1 MYNMNIQEPPIRASY
16 HTHERTCK
24 HDNVEDIVHTSSQWQ
39 VKNSDGS
46 WSDYTASTYDKG
58 IYRCAYTVW
67 IEPYKDKAQFTED
80 FLNVEVD
87 IDMTQATVMSSTVD
101 GEWRQTV
108 VVYSREYEI
117 DPSKIVTYD
126 TVTATVALNPT
137 YGAPIYGSY
146 PEWSIAEDNVWLQS
160 LSWEKQNPDGSFSWV
175 EDFEESATFE
185 EGVYRAN
192 LLITALAFPDGG
204 AKLTDTVTFT
214 LNDGA
219 PQTVEVAH
227 YGSEQEGEYGSYIHY
242 TQEFTITNGG
252 DSGFLMGD
260 ANCDGVVNIRDVTA
274 IRHQLADFP
283 EAEPFNTAAA
293 DIDGGGLSIT
303 DATLIQS
310 YLAEF
315 ASDYPIGSRVTILVD

>member
-1 MYNMNIQEPPIRASY
+1 MCLYRIPAARPA
-16 HTHERTCK
+16 
-24 HDNVEDIVHTSSQWQ
+24 
-39 VKNSDGS
+39 
-46 WSDYTASTYDKG
+46 
-58 IYRCAYTVW
+58 IYRV
-67 IEPYKDKAQFTED
+67 ISPSG
-80 FLNVEVD
+80 
-87 IDMTQATVMSSTVD
+87 SSH
-101 GEWRQTV
+101 GHH
-108 VVYSREYEI
+108 
-117 DPSKIVTYD
+117 
-126 TVTATVALNPT
+126 A
-137 YGAPIYGSY
+137 G
-146 PEWSIAEDNVWLQS
+146 
-160 LSWEKQNPDGSFSWV
+160 QNPDGSFSWV
-175 EDFEESATFE
+175 EDFEESAIFE

-192 LLITALAFPDGG
+192 LLITAHAFPDG
-204 AKLTDTVTFT
+204 
-214 LNDGA
+214 GA

-227 YGSEQEGEYGSYIHY
+227 YGSEQEGEYASYIHY

-274 IRHQLADFP
+274 IRRQLADFP